1 MNLLNVEDVTKD
13 YGKGRV
19 LDSVRLGVAKGEK
32 IGVVGRNGGGK
43 STLLRIMSG
52 EELPDSGR
60 VTREGNTVLG
70 YLSQADTN
78 FAESIERFLFAEKPQ
93 HIWAG
98 DSRIRE
104 ILVGLLGGWT
114 QLDRAIR
121 GLSGGERRRVALAKI
136 LIDNPEDRKS
146 TRLNSSHMS
155 ESRMPS
161 SA

>member
-78 FAESIERFLFAEKPQ
+78 FAESIE
-93 HIWAG
+93 
-98 DSRIRE
+98 
-104 ILVGLLGGWT
+104 
-114 QLDRAIR
+114 
-121 GLSGGERRRVALAKI
+121 
-136 LIDNPEDRKS
+136 DRKS
-146 TRLNSSHMS
+146 TRLNSSHS
-155 ESRMPS
+155 QQSRMPS